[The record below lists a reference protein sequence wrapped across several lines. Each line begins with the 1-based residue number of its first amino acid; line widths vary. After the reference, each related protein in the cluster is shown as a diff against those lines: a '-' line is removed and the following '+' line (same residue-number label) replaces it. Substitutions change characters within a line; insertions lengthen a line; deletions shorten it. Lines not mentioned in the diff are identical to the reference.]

1 MTEYTVLIGSTVNNT
16 IVFAEIGVCRGTNPV
31 FTVSFKEVAPFIASD
46 REIRERA
53 ENSLNSFDKETLYDL
68 CERYQC
74 APNDLVDNYIDEGID
89 YVVDISLYPE
99 SYQIKGIA
107 DDIYF
112 DSVACG
118 QHDTRQDLI
127 PINKEFSDWLHK
139 MWDEYHL
146 KVISKELENEV
157 IENVR
162 KYILLLGDEEV
173 WIKNWL
179 ETEVYPQN

>member
-1 MTEYTVLIGSTVNNT
+1 MGSTINET
-16 IVFAEIGVCRGTNPV
+16 LVFANIDMYTGTRKD
-31 FTVSFKEVAPFIASD
+31 FAVSFKEVAPFIASD
-46 REIRERA
+46 DYIRERA
-53 ENSLNSFDKETLYDL
+53 ENAIDSYDKETLYDL

-74 APNDLVDNYIDEGID
+74 APNDLVDNYVDEGID

-99 SYQIKGIA
+99 SFQIKGIN

-118 QHDTRQDLI
+118 QHDTRKDLI
-127 PINKEFSDWLHK
+127 PINTEFSDWLHK
-139 MWDEYHL
+139 MWDEHHL
-146 KVISKELENEV
+146 KVLPKELENEV
-157 IENVR
+157 IENVL
-162 KYILLLGDEEV
+162 KYILLLGDEEQ